1 MKKFLVALLVALC
14 GFVPLFADDVADVK
28 AVIVKNNELN
38 LRNDFLGTL
47 AQCTPDYQEI
57 VSGEVVTYRQLKWL
71 IVSLDGKHPKEFLL
85 FMVSRESDGQLPSAG
100 LYKMIM
106 DNPVPEDMLKMYEE
120 TIRKA
125 IAYNNAEAEAWR
137 KTAKFVSVKVDG
149 DRAVAVVEYDGSDPA
164 SGAAKHKRS
173 TTYLRRENGVWLM
186 YKCVR

>member
-1 MKKFLVALLVALC
+1 MKKFFVSLLVALC
-14 GFVPLFADDVADVK
+14 VAVPLFADDVTDVK

-47 AQCTPDYQEI
+47 ALCTPDYQEI
-57 VSGEVVTYRQLKWL
+57 VLGEVVTYRQLKWL

-85 FMVSRESDGQLPSAG
+85 FMVSRESENRMPPDGV
-100 LYKMIM
+100 YKMIM
-106 DNPVPEDMLKMYEE
+106 DNPVPEDLRKMYEQA
-120 TIRKA
+120 IRKA
-125 IAYNNAEAEAWR
+125 VAYNDSEAEAWR
-137 KTAKFVSVKVDG
+137 KTAKFISVKVDG

-173 TTYLRRENGVWLM
+173 TTYLRRENGAWLM